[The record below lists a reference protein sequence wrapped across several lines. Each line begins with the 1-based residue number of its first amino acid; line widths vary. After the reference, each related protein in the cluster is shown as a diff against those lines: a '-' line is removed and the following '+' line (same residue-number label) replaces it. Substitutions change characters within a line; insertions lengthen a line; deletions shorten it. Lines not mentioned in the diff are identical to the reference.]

1 MECLIESIKCHHN
14 EIANYIKDNL
24 MNADVLKE
32 NEKNILMTNLKYYNY
47 VDFHVSDIDN
57 FADYFLYSCKYDY
70 ISIFEYICKM
80 IKYDPNSKIIFES
93 KYKKREDFISNI
105 AVRKGNI
112 EILQILLSHFKV
124 DINRKCIQKDFKN
137 NSNTLTKKK
146 YGFIYQTKIETTKER
161 TPLIIAVEKEDI
173 DIIKLLIKQPQI
185 DINTTSMFQT
195 YSYDYRTEEMT
206 LLEKSQKK
214 HTEFKTAL
222 IIAIENNSYDII
234 QLLLSLM
241 SYELFYMIYF

>member
-137 NSNTLTKKK
+137 NSNTLTKKNMDL
-146 YGFIYQTKIETTKER
+146 FIRQKS
-161 TPLIIAVEKEDI
+161 
-173 DIIKLLIKQPQI
+173 KQ
-185 DINTTSMFQT
+185 
-195 YSYDYRTEEMT
+195 
-206 LLEKSQKK
+206 QKK
-214 HTEFKTAL
+214 GQH
-222 IIAIENNSYDII
+222 
-234 QLLLSLM
+234 
-241 SYELFYMIYF
+241 